1 MISPI
6 TGKDMVLKNEVR
18 IMPFRSENYSINF
31 QYWLCEDS
39 QEQFEDE
46 LLAESNIQQVYEQYR
61 AKNGVAFTPSV
72 FE

>member
-6 TGKDMVLKNEVR
+6 TGKDMVLRSEVR
-18 IMPFRSENYSINF
+18 IIPFRSENYSINF

-61 AKNGVAFTPSV
+61 AKNGVAFTSSV